1 MLDFSAQIEERDYDL
16 IPKGTL
22 LWAVINLKGV
32 KSSNSSTSKYLDMEL
47 TIDDGQPYAR
57 RKIFVKV
64 GDPNWQGNS
73 EEYRKMGYGA
83 IRRILEAAFGAHPSN
98 PQSYLVIP
106 DPTYHVLHGKRVA
119 VKVTIEKGKDGYEDK
134 NSVEF
139 LSPHS
144 SVKSVAKAFEDLKA
158 GKHMAEGAAN
168 QSGNQSANQSAGQPA
183 QQGGF
188 FGQNA
193 AVGAA
198 APASGPSW
206 LGQPSAGQPATQGTD
221 DEIPF

>member
-1 MLDFSAQIEERDYDL
+1 MLDFSAKIEEKDYDL

-32 KSSNSSTSKYLDMEL
+32 KASNSTTSKYLDIEL
-47 TIDDGQPYAR
+47 TVDEGQPYAR
-57 RKIFVKV
+57 RKIFVKI
-64 GDPNWQGNS
+64 GDPNHAGNS
-73 EEYRKMGYGA
+73 EEYKKMGYGA
-83 IRRILEAAFGAHPSN
+83 IRRILEAAFGANPAN
-98 PQSYLVIP
+98 PQSYNVIP
-106 DPTYHVLHGKRVA
+106 DPTYFVLHGKRVP

-158 GKHMAEGAAN
+158 GKHMPDGAAAQTQQAAPAA
-168 QSGNQSANQSAGQPA
+168 QS
-183 QQGGF
+183 GF

-193 AVGAA
+193 AGAA
-198 APASGPSW
+198 ASNVQSSGPSW
-206 LGQPSAGQPATQGTD
+206 LGQPQGVAQQGTD
-221 DEIPF
+221 EEIPFA

>member
-1 MLDFSAQIEERDYDL
+1 MLDFSAKIEERDFDL

-32 KSSNSSTSKYLDMEL
+32 KASNSTTSKYLDIEL
-47 TIDDGQPYAR
+47 TIDEGQPYAR

-64 GDPNWQGNS
+64 GDPNHQGNS

-83 IRRILEAAFGAHPSN
+83 IRRILEASFGATPAN
-98 PQSYLVIP
+98 PQSYNVIP
-106 DPTYHVLHGKRVA
+106 DPTYHVLHGKRVP

-144 SVKSVAKAFEDLKA
+144 SVKSVAKSFEDLKA
-158 GKHMAEGAAN
+158 GKHIPDGAAAQPQQAAPAA
-168 QSGNQSANQSAGQPA
+168 QS
-183 QQGGF
+183 GF
-188 FGQNA
+188 FGQGQSA
-193 AVGAA
+193 APSQAA
-198 APASGPSW
+198 AQPAGPSW
-206 LGQPSAGQPATQGTD
+206 LGQPSAAQPAAQGTD